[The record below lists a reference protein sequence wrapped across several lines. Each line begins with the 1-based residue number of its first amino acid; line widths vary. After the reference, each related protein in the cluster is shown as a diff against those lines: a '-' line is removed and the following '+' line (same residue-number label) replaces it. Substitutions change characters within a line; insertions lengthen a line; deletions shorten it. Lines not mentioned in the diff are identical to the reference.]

1 MYICHTK
8 IFKMKKSTIYT
19 LLLVA
24 ATLSV
29 VSCKQEAVMPSDAE
43 IAQKVQDKYGAE
55 LSTLKELKKM
65 QCEETLNQ
73 EVSKKLSEAT
83 VAAK

>member
-65 QCEETLNQ
+65 QCEETMSQ
-73 EVSKKLSEAT
+73 EVSKRLSETT